1 MKKTFY
7 ITTILCLFASVQLM
21 GQCRLDTILR
31 LDNGGVSPNK
41 TLKGRTINAYK
52 SGSNTIIET
61 ELSQTYNS
69 LNGQWINSTKTDYIY
84 NASNKVTQRVDQN
97 WNIIAGTWGSTSKYE
112 YAYLSDNLI
121 LYSGFIWS
129 LSSSSWINSS
139 QESYTYNGDNQVTES
154 IYKFWNTSGNRFVNY
169 QRKTFTYNSTT
180 KLNMLIFEDIWNT
193 STTVWD
199 KKYKTTTNRGFNLKP
214 ITIRRDEWDVA
225 SMAYYL
231 DNSNYLKYN
240 ANDSL
245 VEEKSVAYNPVSST
259 YDSSFKTIYRYNSD
273 KRLVNKEIF
282 KYTLSSPTPNKWVPN
297 KLELFNYATDGRK
310 TAKETHLQW
319 DGGSKDYRFY
329 GREEYKCFQS
339 SVSIDKVAINPSFQI
354 YPNPSNNETVF
365 IDAKEKS
372 IFTIYNSLGK
382 IVLDGQLDLGKNS
395 IAINGFAIGLYF
407 ISVNNQT
414 QKLIIQ

>member
-1 MKKTFY
+1 
-7 ITTILCLFASVQLM
+7 M

-129 LSSSSWINSS
+129 LSSSSWTNSS

-154 IYKFWNTSGNRFVNY
+154 ILKFWNTGGNRFVNY

-231 DNSNYLKYN
+231 DNTNYLKYN

-245 VEEKSVAYNPVSST
+245 IEEKSVAYNPVSSN
-259 YDSSFKTIYRYNSD
+259 YDSSFKTTYWYNTN
-273 KRLVNKEIF
+273 KRLEGKELY
-282 KYTLSSPTPNKWVPN
+282 KYDLSSPAPSKWVPN
-297 KLELFNYATDGRK
+297 KLEIFDYATDGRE
-310 TAKETHLQW
+310 TAKNTYLQW
-319 DGGSKDYRFY
+319 DGGSKDYRY
-329 GREEYKCFQS
+329 EGREEYKCFQS

-354 YPNPSNNETVF
+354 YPNPTNNETVF

-382 IVLDGQLDLGKNS
+382 IVLDGQLDLGKNTVS
-395 IAINGFAIGLYF
+395 LNGLVSGIYF
-407 ISVNNQT
+407 LSDNNRT

>member
-21 GQCRLDTILR
+21 GQCRIDTILR
-31 LDNGGVSPNK
+31 LDNGGVSLTK

-69 LNGQWINSTKTDYIY
+69 LNGQWINSAKVDYIY

-97 WNIIAGTWGSTSKYE
+97 WNTIAGTWGNSSKIE
-112 YAYLSDNLI
+112 NTYLSDNLV
-121 LYSGFIWS
+121 LLSGFAWNLTS
-129 LSSSSWINSS
+129 GSWVNSN
-139 QESYTYNGDNQVTES
+139 QESYTYNGDNQVSEF
-154 IYKFWNTSGNRFVNY
+154 IYKFWNTSENRFVNY

-180 KLNMLIFEDIWNT
+180 KLNTLILEDIWNT
-193 STTVWD
+193 STNVWD
-199 KKYKTTTNRGFNLKP
+199 KKYKTATNRGFNLKP

-231 DNSNYLKYN
+231 DNTNYLKYN

-245 VEEKSVAYNPVSST
+245 VEEKSVAYIPVSAT
-259 YDSSFKTIYRYNSD
+259 YDSSFKTIYNYDGN
-273 KRLVNKEIF
+273 KRLAAKELY
-282 KYTLSSPTPNKWVPN
+282 KYDLSSPTPDKWVPN
-297 KLELFNYATDGRK
+297 KLELFDYATDGRK
-310 TAKETHLQW
+310 TAKETYLQW
-319 DGGSKDYRFY
+319 DGGSKEFRFQ
-329 GREEYKCFQS
+329 GREEFKCFRS

-354 YPNPSNNETVF
+354 YPTPTNNETVF

-372 IFTIYNSLGK
+372 SFTICNSLGK
-382 IVLDGQLDLGKNS
+382 LIIDGQLEIGKNS
-395 IAINGFAIGLYF
+395 IAINGFATGLYF

-414 QKLIIQ
+414 KKLIIQ